1 MAKKFHGEKTH
12 MLTIMVMNS
21 KGGSGKTTIATNLA
35 GHYASVNTNV
45 VLKDYDPQGSSTE
58 WLKQRP
64 FALPKIHN
72 LAAYKSSSLHV
83 TRSWQMRL
91 PSQTERLIIDTPAG
105 VNITQFM
112 SIIRTADRIIIP
124 VSPSS
129 IDIRATMMFIHELK
143 KQLKLNPC
151 KAEVGIVANRAD
163 KDSSAYQSLI
173 KLLNNLDLAVVTS
186 FSQNENYIRAAE
198 RGVSLL
204 ELDHPMV
211 MKDKD
216 EWTPLIQW
224 LDGNSAEPNIGL
236 ANKTYRYS
244 QNDRAI
250 AS

>member
-1 MAKKFHGEKTH
+1 MRA
-12 MLTIMVMNS
+12 IMVMNS

-35 GHYASVNTNV
+35 GHYAATNTNV
-45 VLKDYDPQGSSTE
+45 VLKDYDPQGSSSE

-64 FALPKIHN
+64 FALPKIHS
-72 LAAYKSSSLHV
+72 LAAFKSSSMHV

-105 VNITQFM
+105 VNIPQFM
-112 SIIRTADRIIIP
+112 NIIRTADRIVIP

-129 IDIRATMMFIHELK
+129 IDVRATMMFIHELK

-163 KDSSAYQSLI
+163 KNSNAYQSLI
-173 KLLNNLDLAVVTS
+173 KLLNNLDLAVVAS
-186 FSQNENYIRAAE
+186 FSQNENYIKAAE

-211 MKDKD
+211 TTDKE
-216 EWTPLIQW
+216 EWAPLIQW
-224 LDGNSAEPNIGL
+224 LDSNNVTPDIGL
-236 ANKTYRYS
+236 ANKNYS
-244 QNDRAI
+244 YTQGNRAI